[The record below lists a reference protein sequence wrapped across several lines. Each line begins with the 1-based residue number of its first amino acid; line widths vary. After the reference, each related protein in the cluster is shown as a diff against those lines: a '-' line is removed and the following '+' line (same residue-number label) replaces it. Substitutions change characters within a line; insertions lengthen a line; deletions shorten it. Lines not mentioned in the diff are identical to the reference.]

1 MIGAPASTPGMLPA
15 KAPPP
20 RAEAAARPAAAP
32 PPLREGEQVP
42 MPAEVSF
49 GDFLSALNPLHH
61 IPVVGWIYRQVT
73 GETIQPVFRVLGGL
87 VAGGPI
93 GAIASAVG
101 ALAEQL
107 LGDADMGQG
116 PAAGTAIAAAAPPA
130 AAPPP
135 AAPPPTAAGAA
146 PSAAGAA
153 ALAAASAA
161 VGQASGSSPGASP
174 GSLAAIVTASGQPLQ
189 PLPLAT
195 RLAARA
201 YPAPSLPMREAA
213 APPDPVAA
221 AVPAAS
227 RPAQATL
234 LQATPGQAN
243 PGQAAPALAEMPG
256 AIAAPTPAPTPAP
269 TSAPTPEQAMP
280 GAAAPARVRRAPVVP
295 ITAGGQDP
303 AFVQQ
308 MMRGLEAYERSMRA
322 RTAPQAAPA
331 AP

>member
-1 MIGAPASTPGMLPA
+1 
-15 KAPPP
+15 
-20 RAEAAARPAAAP
+20 
-32 PPLREGEQVP
+32 
-42 MPAEVSF
+42 
-49 GDFLSALNPLHH
+49 
-61 IPVVGWIYRQVT
+61 
-73 GETIQPVFRVLGGL
+73 
-87 VAGGPI
+87 
-93 GAIASAVG
+93 
-101 ALAEQL
+101 
-107 LGDADMGQG
+107 
-116 PAAGTAIAAAAPPA
+116 
-130 AAPPP
+130 
-135 AAPPPTAAGAA
+135 
-146 PSAAGAA
+146 
-153 ALAAASAA
+153 

-243 PGQAAPALAEMPG
+243 PGQANPGQAAPALAEMPG
-256 AIAAPTPAPTPAP
+256 AIAAPTPAPTPAA